1 MLFDLN
7 NLTGKQLNLINGVI
21 QFYKNNG
28 NNYMNF
34 ENPFQIQYILN
45 FIEAKIDKCKY
56 DNEQKIE
63 DPLYYIKEPKKVI
76 NFINTNYII
85 YKVNI
90 PKTITKFDLYTIARH
105 YKSNKFIE
113 TNVLL
118 IYNNILLKYDE
129 SPIDSISENDF
140 IKVID
145 IRNYPDSSYYNSLQC
160 INKNKTNYIFKFPS
174 GNIQNLVLPTDIKI
188 SQLLK
193 AFYLKN
199 GFDSNSY
206 KFIYNGEILS
216 QNDET
221 KFYHDILTTDIRNI
235 IVKELECL
243 PVNIPY
249 TFGKVIIVNISYFD
263 KNFKNW
269 IFQIGLLNSINFIIS
284 KNESKFKREV
294 EILIIGDLRIKRDDQ
309 RTLLSLGIKK
319 DFNCIIDFKEK
330 NKK

>member
-206 KFIYNGEILS
+206 KFVYKGEILS
-216 QNDET
+216 QKDET
-221 KFYHDILTTDIRNI
+221 
-235 IVKELECL
+235 
-243 PVNIPY
+243 
-249 TFGKVIIVNISYFD
+249 
-263 KNFKNW
+263 NF
-269 IFQIGLLNSINFIIS
+269 
-284 KNESKFKREV
+284 
-294 EILIIGDLRIKRDDQ
+294 
-309 RTLLSLGIKK
+309 
-319 DFNCIIDFKEK
+319 
-330 NKK
+330 